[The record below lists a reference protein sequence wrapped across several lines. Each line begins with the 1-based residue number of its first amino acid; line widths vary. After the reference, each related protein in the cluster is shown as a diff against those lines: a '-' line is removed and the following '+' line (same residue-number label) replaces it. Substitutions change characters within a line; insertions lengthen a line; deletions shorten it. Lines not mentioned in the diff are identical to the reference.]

1 MTTLTKACRSI
12 TKRAGSLI
20 FFFFPFLPFLD
31 CSFGGIYG
39 TALGHWR
46 FLGFFKLLSAHAWGF
61 WTADYG

>member
-46 FLGFFKLLSAHAWGF
+46 FLGFFQAFVRPCMGF
-61 WTADYG
+61 LDG